1 MGSEMCIRDR
11 PKTSPPRATTPTPV
25 RWPADAAPPP
35 ATAPPAPAPA
45 PTSADPL
52 ASLSLST
59 LAFPVEVADGRRLTI
74 SWSSG
79 ADARAVA
86 EAFAA
91 EHRLPAEDKEDIVA
105 FVHTA
110 EALVARQRASRQAQ
124 RNAAETK
131 PAVASPAPPIAAAT
145 VAEPAVAAAG
155 AQPQPLALSA
165 APSLESAAASVGAP
179 AATAGAAASAS
190 EDASARAVATL
201 RSMGFTQ
208 DNALLA
214 TVAANNDN
222 EIGACVNDL
231 SALADWD
238 TLLNDLEAMGFDDA
252 GRNRTA
258 LVKNRGDVRAAV
270 RDLVKGN
277 GSVQGAVGASV

>member
-1 MGSEMCIRDR
+1 
-11 PKTSPPRATTPTPV
+11 
-25 RWPADAAPPP
+25 
-35 ATAPPAPAPA
+35 
-45 PTSADPL
+45 
-52 ASLSLST
+52 
-59 LAFPVEVADGRRLTI
+59 
-74 SWSSG
+74 
-79 ADARAVA
+79 
-86 EAFAA
+86 
-91 EHRLPAEDKEDIVA
+91 
-105 FVHTA
+105 
-110 EALVARQRASRQAQ
+110 
-124 RNAAETK
+124 
-131 PAVASPAPPIAAAT
+131 
-145 VAEPAVAAAG
+145 
-155 AQPQPLALSA
+155 
-165 APSLESAAASVGAP
+165 
-179 AATAGAAASAS
+179 
-190 EDASARAVATL
+190 
-201 RSMGFTQ
+201 MGFTQ